1 MHTAAP
7 LLDGDPAELGGY
19 RLLGRLGS
27 GGQGTVYLGTDAE
40 GTLAAIKVLNSEG
53 IDDPDVRRR
62 FQSEAE
68 TAGRVASFCTAA
80 VLAADFTAD
89 PPYIA
94 SEYVE
99 GESLHAHVARGGPLS
114 GGDLQRLA
122 VNTATAL
129 AAIHEAGI
137 VHRDFKPGN
146 VLLAQGG
153 PRVIDFGIAQA
164 AHGAGTRT
172 QSVIGTPAFMAPE
185 QIAHGDATAASDIFA
200 WGAVIAFAAT
210 GASPFDGPTV
220 PNVLHNVINAE
231 PELSA
236 LPDPLRALVGSA
248 LAKDPAAR
256 PTSVDLLM
264 ALLGR
269 RERPRNDS
277 EVTAVLRDAPATVPT
292 PPPAAPAPPARS
304 SGEGRRRTAPRWLL
318 VAGALLAV
326 AALVGAG
333 VYIGR
338 SSAGNGTDP
347 GGQGGGADAQGG
359 EGIDDPAAG
368 ATAAQVPRFGP
379 DAAGAWEGVSDG
391 GDLLPI
397 EVEEGEQSAVI
408 EFPEDSACGST
419 LKLTR
424 EADGVFEAAI
434 EVESSAKY
442 FSDCVGAGGRWDPE
456 SAVLS
461 VDGDTL
467 ALRLIPPEDD
477 GKQTTLLLARAAG

>member
-1 MHTAAP
+1 
-7 LLDGDPAELGGY
+7 
-19 RLLGRLGS
+19 
-27 GGQGTVYLGTDAE
+27 
-40 GTLAAIKVLNSEG
+40 
-53 IDDPDVRRR
+53 
-62 FQSEAE
+62 
-68 TAGRVASFCTAA
+68 
-80 VLAADFTAD
+80 
-89 PPYIA
+89 
-94 SEYVE
+94 
-99 GESLHAHVARGGPLS
+99 
-114 GGDLQRLA
+114 GDLQRLA

-277 EVTAVLRDAPATVPT
+277 EVTAVLRDAPATVPP
-292 PPPAAPAPPARS
+292 PPPAAPVPPARS

-338 SSAGNGTDP
+338 SSAGNGADP

-359 EGIDDPAAG
+359 EG
-368 ATAAQVPRFGP
+368 R
-379 DAAGAWEGVSDG
+379 S
-391 GDLLPI
+391 
-397 EVEEGEQSAVI
+397 EEHTSELQS
-408 EFPEDSACGST
+408 
-419 LKLTR
+419 R
-424 EADGVFEAAI
+424 ENLV
-434 EVESSAKY
+434 
-442 FSDCVGAGGRWDPE
+442 CR
-456 SAVLS
+456 
-461 VDGDTL
+461 
-467 ALRLIPPEDD
+467 
-477 GKQTTLLLARAAG
+477 LLLEKKKQ